1 MQTPSWFRRRVERL
15 IDGSKATRSTAI
27 FDRLKLVF
35 EVGKEPSVANLRTD
49 HHYDPH
55 RVMVI
60 STWQTVED
68 WIRWQESGERAR
80 NEAQLEAL
88 LGQPTSYEIYNV
100 GGAS

>member
-1 MQTPSWFRRRVERL
+1 
-15 IDGSKATRSTAI
+15 
-27 FDRLKLVF
+27 
-35 EVGKEPSVANLRTD
+35 
-49 HHYDPH
+49 
-55 RVMVI
+55 MVI

-68 WIRWQESGERAR
+68 WIRWQESGVRAR